1 MKKTIYWILAIT
13 AVFLVALSI
22 LWILPNRWGYGGM
35 MGGYG
40 MMGGNY
46 GFVNPLG
53 WLGMAFGMT
62 LMWLVPAG
70 ILFFIVAGAV
80 ALVNNLNRP
89 SNPPSQTQ
97 TLASSR
103 LCQACSKPA
112 QADWNTCPYCGQ
124 TIS

>member
-1 MKKTIYWILAIT
+1 MKKAIYWILAST
-13 AVFLVALSI
+13 AVLLLALSI
-22 LWILPNRWGYGGM
+22 LWFFPNRWGYGGM

-62 LMWLVPAG
+62 LMWLIPAG
-70 ILFFIVAGAV
+70 ILFVIVAGAV
-80 ALVNNLNRP
+80 ALVNNLTRP
-89 SNPPSQTQ
+89 SNPSPGAN
-97 TLASSR
+97 LPVSSR
-103 LCQACSKPA
+103 VCQACGKPA